1 LACLGTEKDS
11 VSTRSPI
18 HDHPDSAKSRSG
30 NTPRGGGAR
39 SPPAPEV
46 GSGRFA
52 AGESLNNPALSEPL
66 ARSDSGHMHP
76 PRPCLAGE
84 GRGYHR
90 PWRWTDD
97 ANHTRSGRLSSAI
110 SVADSCQLRNSWA
123 RAPTK
128 VVPSCDKR
136 WVGARNLRSTDHR
149 IGTPIPQGIFRKER
163 EPPEVKHS
171 SRGRT
176 RNQPRCRE

>member
-1 LACLGTEKDS
+1 MG
-11 VSTRSPI
+11 
-18 HDHPDSAKSRSG
+18 
-30 NTPRGGGAR
+30 TPRPTTRLRLQNHDGTGLKAPADGGR
-39 SPPAPEV
+39 PF
-46 GSGRFA
+46 GRRPGPDA
-52 AGESLNNPALSEPL
+52 AGGPGATEEPLNN
-66 ARSDSGHMHP
+66 
-76 PRPCLAGE
+76 
-84 GRGYHR
+84 R
-90 PWRWTDD
+90 PWSIPSARAKRAIHAPAEAMPRRGRARVPTSPGRRTDD
-97 ANHTRSGRLSSAI
+97 ADHTRSGRLSSVI

-149 IGTPIPQGIFRKER
+149 IGTPLPQGRFRKER

-176 RNQPRCRE
+176 RNQ

>member
-1 LACLGTEKDS
+1 MVRRSNPCEALTGEPSRGLG
-11 VSTRSPI
+11 PFG
-18 HDHPDSAKSRSG
+18 PPSG
-30 NTPRGGGAR
+30 ATGGRGPAR
-39 SPPAPEV
+39 PAIP
-46 GSGRFA
+46 
-52 AGESLNNPALSEPL
+52 LNKAALSIPS
-66 ARSDSGHMHP
+66 ARAKRAIHAPVEAM
-76 PRPCLAGE
+76 PRR
-84 GRGYHR
+84 GRARVPTSPGR
-90 PWRWTDD
+90 RTDD
-97 ANHTRSGRLSSAI
+97 ADHTRSGRLSSVI

-176 RNQPRCRE
+176 RNQTRCRE